1 MNQGKLNVVKQEIV
15 TVNINIFRISELKWM
30 GMGECN
36 SEDHYT
42 YYCGQ
47 TSLRRNE
54 VALIVNKRVW
64 SAALGC
70 SLKNNRMILVYFQSK
85 PFNNTVIQVY
95 APTTDAKEAKVDQFY
110 EDLQHFLEITLWVI
124 WKKEFTTEVR
134 SDKTVRMDAEIY
146 IIQPR

>member
-54 VALIVNKRVW
+54 VALIVNKRVQN
-64 SAALGC
+64 AVLRC
-70 SLKNNRMILVYFQSK
+70 SLKNNRMTSVHFQGKSL
-85 PFNNTVIQVY
+85 NITAIRVY
-95 APTTDAKEAKVDQFY
+95 APTTIAKEV
-110 EDLQHFLEITLWVI
+110 
-124 WKKEFTTEVR
+124 EV
-134 SDKTVRMDAEIY
+134 
-146 IIQPR
+146 